1 MSEEQQQPKVTI
13 KGKEYL
19 INELTENQQ
28 YMVAMLSNYE
38 AKAKSMQDEV
48 LVLQSGCAALVEN
61 LVKDIETPKDDS

>member
-1 MSEEQQQPKVTI
+1 MSEEKPKVTI

-19 INELTENQQ
+19 IENLTENQQ

-48 LVLQSGCAALVEN
+48 LVLQAGCAKLIED